1 LILKLNALHCM
12 IGDRMAEEKKKATI
26 EVEDEDIGHIVRIA
40 GKDLDG
46 KMPVG
51 LAITRVK
58 GINPNLA
65 SSITK
70 TFIATEGI
78 PAKTRIGDLTEKQ
91 SDKLQEIIIDPVKH
105 GIPQWQMNRRKTDK
119 MADKHLTGHDLDF
132 AVKGNIDAEKKSRS
146 NRGIRHSLGLTVRGQ
161 RTRTSGRKGTTVGV
175 TRRKNAKGSGK

>member
-1 LILKLNALHCM
+1 
-12 IGDRMAEEKKKATI
+12 MAEEKKSKAPA
-26 EVEDEDIGHIVRIA
+26 EAEDEDIRHIVRIA
-40 GKDLDG
+40 GKDLNG
-46 KMPVG
+46 KMPIG
-51 LAITRVK
+51 LAITKVK
-58 GINPNLA
+58 GVNPNLA

-70 TFIATEGI
+70 TFIAAEGI

-91 SDKLQEIIIDPVKH
+91 SDKLEEIIIDPVKH
-105 GIPQWQMNRRKTDK
+105 GIPAWQINRRKTEK

-146 NRGIRHSLGLTVRGQ
+146 RRGVRHSQGLTVRGQ